1 MTIDAGPRS
10 ASGRFLLRTPPGLHD
25 LLRREA
31 REAGLSLNELCVRR
45 LSTPAGALAG
55 WPDSAAAV
63 ARAAALVGDDL
74 LGVLV
79 FGSWARGAA
88 RSDSD
93 VDLLVVLE
101 APRRVSRE
109 LYRAWDETPLAWGG
123 HPVEPHFVH
132 LPAPGERVA
141 GLWAEVAIDGVVLY
155 ARDPRIPIRLG
166 EVRRDIVDG
175 RIVRRVVHGQPYWVE
190 VA

>member
-1 MTIDAGPRS
+1 MTTDAEHRA
-10 ASGRFLLRTPPGLHD
+10 ASGRFLVRTPPGLHD

-45 LSTPAGALAG
+45 LATPAGALAG
-55 WPDSAAAV
+55 WPQVAEVV
-63 ARAAALVGDDL
+63 ARATAVVGDDL
-74 LGVLV
+74 IGVVV

-88 RSDSD
+88 RADSD
-93 VDLLVVLE
+93 VDVLLVLE
-101 APRRVSRE
+101 SARPIARD
-109 LYRAWDETPLAWGG
+109 LYRAWDESPLSWGSR
-123 HPVEPHFVH
+123 PVEPHFVH

-166 EVRRDIVDG
+166 QVRRDVVDG

-190 VA
+190 AA